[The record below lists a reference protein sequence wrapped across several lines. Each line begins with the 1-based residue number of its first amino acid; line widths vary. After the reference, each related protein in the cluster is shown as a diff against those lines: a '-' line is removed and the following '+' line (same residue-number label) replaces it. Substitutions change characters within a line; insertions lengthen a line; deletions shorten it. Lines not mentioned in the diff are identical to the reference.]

1 MDYTLVH
8 LRLVV
13 RVDMAARAIA
23 GTARLGLR
31 ALVDGVDRVR
41 LDAAELEVAAVRCD
55 GRLAVHR
62 HVSDE
67 LWVELGAAFAAGQT
81 AWIEVTYR
89 AAPRRGLYFVEGDG
103 PEQPATQ
110 AWSYN
115 QPEDA
120 RAWFPAVDR
129 PDCKAPVEV
138 IATVPAHLRAFSNG
152 VLVRDE
158 RDGHERT
165 CHWRLDEPQPSYLV
179 SLVVADAVE
188 LADRVGDVE
197 LTYCVAPGRVD
208 EARRTCG
215 RTPAMLERFTALFG
229 AFPNRR
235 FGQIFVDDFWPGGME
250 HTTLVTFAADGLLDQ
265 RIALDFDLD
274 VYIAH
279 ELVHHWFGNHVTCRD
294 WSEAWIQ
301 EGFATYAQYLW
312 REHAQG
318 GNEAAIEAAIEL
330 DGWAQ
335 AYFAEVAAA
344 GPRRLIPDGP
354 FRAVTLFDRHLY
366 EKSARVV
373 HMLRR
378 LLGDDAFFASA
389 RGFLARHGGG
399 AATTADLERAASDAA
414 RQSLG
419 WFFDQWVR
427 VGQGHPDLSVSAQWD
442 AGERALRVRID
453 QLQAGPVFRLDTA
466 LRVVVGGR
474 ETDVAMALRDRHSEA
489 FVHLEHEPSQVI
501 FDPGKHLLG
510 VVRWQQPVA
519 WWSAE
524 VTAAR
529 EVIDRV
535 HAVRRSAEVDPAVA
549 RGVLARALIADPSWA
564 VRAAAA
570 TALAAVDL
578 ERGSDDLVAAL
589 SAERSPR
596 ARRAIAAA
604 LGGFGANRRATDA
617 LIEVLEGGE
626 PSVFVEAEACR
637 ALGRIGCPRAAPALR
652 AAASRSSY
660 REIVRG
666 AAWTALADLA
676 DPIALPAL
684 LEASQPGRDFRGRCA
699 ALVALARLAAD
710 PGRGARERATSL
722 ATAALGERNADVVR
736 AAIAALEILGGAPA
750 IAALGELERDQ
761 PWNRVLD
768 PCRAALG
775 RLTGDHGQ
783 RSRV

>member
-1 MDYTLVH
+1 MDYALVH

-55 GRLAVHR
+55 GRVAVHR

-67 LWVELGAAFAAGQT
+67 LWVELGAALAAGQT
-81 AWIEVTYR
+81 AWIEVAYR
-89 AAPRRGLYFVEGDG
+89 ASPRRGLYFVAGDG

-120 RAWFPAVDR
+120 RAWFPTVDR

-158 RDGHERT
+158 TDGHERT
-165 CHWRLDEPQPSYLV
+165 CHWRLDEPQPSYLI
-179 SLVVADAVE
+179 SLVVTDAV
-188 LADRVGDVE
+188 AITDRVGDVE
-197 LTYCVAPGRVD
+197 LTCWVAPGRED

-229 AFPNRR
+229 AFPNHR

-250 HTTLVTFAADGLLDQ
+250 HTTLVTFAADGLLDP

-318 GNEAAIEAAIEL
+318 AEAAAIEL

-335 AYFAEVAAA
+335 AYFEEVASA
-344 GPRRLIPDGP
+344 GPRRLVPDGA

-373 HMLRR
+373 HLLRR
-378 LLGDDAFFASA
+378 LVGDDAFFATA
-389 RGFLARHGGG
+389 RRFVARHGGG

-414 RQSLG
+414 RQPLG

-427 VGQGHPDLSVSAQWD
+427 VGQGHPELSGSARWD
-442 AGERALRVRID
+442 AGERALRVQID

-466 LRVVVGGR
+466 LRVVVDGR
-474 ETDVAMALRDRHSEA
+474 ETDVAMTLRDRHAEA
-489 FVHLEHEPSQVI
+489 LVHLAHEPSQVI

-535 HAVRRSAEVDPAVA
+535 HAVRRFAEVDPAVA
-549 RGVLARALIADPSWA
+549 RGVLAGALVTDPSWA

-570 TALAAVDL
+570 TALAAMDR

-589 SAERSPR
+589 AAERHPR

-604 LGGFGANRRATDA
+604 LGGLGADRRAADA
-617 LIEVLEGGE
+617 LIEVLERGE

-637 ALGRIGCPRAAPALR
+637 ALGRIGCPRAVPALR
-652 AAASRSSY
+652 AAAGRSSY
-660 REIVRG
+660 RAIVRG
-666 AAWTALADLA
+666 AAWAALADLA
-676 DPIALPAL
+676 DPSALPAL
-684 LEASQPGRDFRGRCA
+684 LEASQPGRDFRERCA

-736 AAIAALEILGGAPA
+736 AAIVALEILGGAPA
-750 IAALGELERDQ
+750 IAALGTLERDQ
-761 PWNRVLD
+761 SWNRVLD

-775 RLTGDHGQ
+775 RLTGDHG
-783 RSRV
+783 